1 MAWRVS
7 TKLLNEMFNA
17 VRSQLANGTI
27 EIYSGSQPASANDAA
42 TGTLLGRVTL
52 NAAAWAEGSATNG
65 LEFDAAAARQM
76 TKATGEVWQFTGL
89 SDGTAGWFRFR
100 GNAADAGA
108 ADPTFLLP
116 RIDGRIAT
124 TGAELNLSNL
134 NIVTG
139 ATTTI
144 DSFTLRWPTNVL

>member
-17 VRSQLANGTI
+17 VQAQLANGTI

-42 TGTLLGRVTL
+42 TGTLLGRVTV
-52 NAAAWAEGSATNG
+52 NAGAWTEGSPTNG
-65 LEFDAAAARQM
+65 LNFSAAAARQM
-76 TKATGEVWQFTGL
+76 SKTSAIWQFIGL
-89 SDGTAGWFRFR
+89 ADGTAGWFRYR
-100 GNAADAGA
+100 GNAVDTGA
-108 ADPTFLLP
+108 ADPTFSLP

-124 TGAELNLSNL
+124 TGAELNMSNL

-144 DSFTLRWPTNVL
+144 DSFTLRWPANVL